1 MELRRYLTVVRRHWI
16 IALLGLVAAL
26 SMSVYHTSKQQE
38 YFETKVT
45 FVIRPRLLETDQ
57 IVRANETLARG
68 TEINST
74 YAAIAR
80 SSLIKSRA
88 RESTDPAVIEGVR
101 LRIRSEAVPGTSLV
115 RVTVRGFEP
124 KAVGAFA
131 TSVAEVFKDYIDKL
145 NDVYTL
151 APLDAPTIPSSPAG
165 PNNQLTLVVGAV
177 LGALL
182 GISVAFFAEYIRQP
196 YHAARTVNI
205 VDPESDAFNREFFE
219 MRFDQELSRVEHS
232 GSIFSLA
239 VLRADLDLSADGKT
253 KGGDF
258 DDLRDVRDEL
268 ITTLRPED
276 LLAYLGDNTFAILY
290 PDLLDSEAERH
301 ISDWI
306 ARVDPEGVSGFT
318 FGVSQYGQ
326 SRLLEYPA

>member
-1 MELRRYLTVVRRHWI
+1 MELRRYLNIVRRHWM
-16 IALLGLVAAL
+16 IAILGLLAAL
-26 SMSVYHTSKQQE
+26 AVSFYHTSKQAPYYE
-38 YFETKVT
+38 SKVT

-80 SSLIKSRA
+80 SSLIKTRA
-88 RESTDPAVIEGVR
+88 RDLTDPNVIDGER

-124 KAVGAFA
+124 NAVGAFA
-131 TSVAEVFKDYIDKL
+131 KSVADVFKQYIDNL

-151 APLDAPTIPSSPAG
+151 APLDAPVVPSSPAG
-165 PNNQLTLVVGAV
+165 PDNNLTIIVGSV

-182 GISVAFFAEYIRQP
+182 GISVAIFAEYIRQP
-196 YHAARTVNI
+196 YQTVRSVNI
-205 VDPESDAFNREFFE
+205 IDPESDAFNREFFE

-239 VLRADLDLSADGKT
+239 VVHANLQPLHEASEPDLGFRSLRE
-253 KGGDF
+253 
-258 DDLRDVRDEL
+258 VRDQL
-268 ITTLRPED
+268 TGILRPED
-276 LLAYLGDNTFAILY
+276 LLAYLGDSTFAVLF
-290 PDLLDSEAERH
+290 PDLLDVETERLISEWIERDLDSEA
-301 ISDWI
+301 
-306 ARVDPEGVSGFT
+306 GLT
-318 FGVSQYGQ
+318 FGVSQYGR
-326 SRLLEYPA
+326 SHLLEYPA

>member
-1 MELRRYLTVVRRHWI
+1 MELRRYLNIVRRHWM
-16 IALLGLVAAL
+16 IAILGLLTALAL
-26 SMSVYHTSKQQE
+26 SYYHTSKQE
-38 YFETKVT
+38 PYYESKVT

-80 SSLIKSRA
+80 SSLIKARA
-88 RESTDPAVIEGVR
+88 RESTDPALITGQR

-131 TSVAEVFKDYIDKL
+131 TSVADVFKDYIDKL

-151 APLDAPTIPSSPAG
+151 APLDAPEVPNSPAG
-165 PNNQLTLVVGAV
+165 PNNNLTIIVGSV

-182 GISVAFFAEYIRQP
+182 GISVAFFAEYISQP
-196 YHAARTVNI
+196 YQAARTVNI
-205 VDPESDAFNREFFE
+205 IDPESDAFNREFFE

-239 VLRADLDLSADGKT
+239 VVHANLDPDREGSGNASGFRSLRE
-253 KGGDF
+253 
-258 DDLRDVRDEL
+258 VRDQL
-268 ITTLRPED
+268 NGILRPED
-276 LLAYLGDNTFAILY
+276 LLAYLGDSTFAILY
-290 PDLLDSEAERH
+290 PDLLDVEAERH
-301 ISDWI
+301 ISEWVG
-306 ARVDPEGVSGFT
+306 RVDPDGDSGLT
-318 FGVSQYGQ
+318 FGVSQYGR
-326 SRLLEYPA
+326 SHLLEYPA

>member
-1 MELRRYLTVVRRHWI
+1 MELRRYLNIVRRHWL
-16 IALLGLVAAL
+16 IAMLGLIAAL
-26 SMSVYHTSKQQE
+26 AVSGYHTSKQRDYYE
-38 YFETKVT
+38 SKVT

-88 RESTDPAVIEGVR
+88 REVTDPALIDGQR

-115 RVTVRGFEP
+115 RVTIRGFEP
-124 KAVGAFA
+124 NAVGAFA

-151 APLDAPTIPSSPAG
+151 APLDAPVVPSSPAG
-165 PNNQLTLVVGAV
+165 PNNELTLVVGGV

-182 GISVAFFAEYIRQP
+182 GISVAFFVEYIRQP

-205 VDPESDAFNREFFE
+205 IDPETDAYNREFFE
-219 MRFDQELSRVEHS
+219 MRFDQELSRVTHS

-239 VLRADLDLSADGKT
+239 VVRAETDATADRGKHDDGEGLRE
-253 KGGDF
+253 
-258 DDLRDVRDEL
+258 VREQL
-268 ITTLRPED
+268 TTTLRPED

-301 ISDWI
+301 LSEWI
-306 ARVDPEGVSGFT
+306 ARADSDVKASLT